1 MFKSVLFLSLL
12 AMLST
17 TAQAQPLSLEDGIT
31 EAILDLTT
39 TPRRHL
45 RWRPCGE
52 SFRGRDPEAR
62 TYANNIA
69 KHIIRAAGNDL
80 DPWVMTAQLAQESGF
95 NPCVFS
101 NQEFNIY
108 ARSLGRR
115 PNERD
120 IMRLLSSSSV
130 REEHGIRGMD
140 AGIAQFRWPGI
151 ARSLGVSRPEEL
163 LDVGKSLTIFATA
176 LRRYRDQCEDVP
188 TVVVTH
194 ETTRRGRVVLRRYSY
209 ECRDVYWA
217 IHNSG
222 SVRSIRQVY
231 INNVQRRLAVTERWR
246 RLVERREEGSG

>member
-1 MFKSVLFLSLL
+1 MFKTVLFLSLL

-17 TAQAQPLSLEDGIT
+17 TARAQPLSLEDGIT

-45 RWRPCGE
+45 LWRPCGE
-52 SFRGRDPEAR
+52 SFRGHDPEAR
-62 TYANNIA
+62 TYANDIA
-69 KHIIRAAGNDL
+69 KHIIRAAGSDL

-95 NPCVFS
+95 NPCAFS
-101 NQEFNIY
+101 NQEFHLY

-120 IMRLLSSSSV
+120 IMRLLTSRTA
-130 REEHGIRGMD
+130 REEHGIRGVD

-163 LDVGKSLTIFATA
+163 LNVGKSLTVFATA
-176 LRRYRDQCEDVP
+176 LRRYRDQCEGTP
-188 TVVVTH
+188 TIVIMQ
-194 ETTRRGRVVLRRYSY
+194 ETTRGGRVVVRRHSY

-222 SVRSIRQVY
+222 SARSIRQVY
-231 INNVQRRLAVTERWR
+231 INNVRRRLAATERWR
-246 RLVERREEGSG
+246 RLVEREEEPSG